1 MGHLPAYAPMTA
13 RLGELPPEPQDA
25 LFGFEMKWDGVRALG
40 YVENGRLRLLSRNG
54 LDVTVAYPEL
64 GPLAGAVADE
74 AVLDGEIVA
83 FGPRG
88 LPSFAALQPRMH
100 QRDPAKI
107 RLLARATP
115 VTYLIFDI
123 LHAGGRPAIRR
134 PYAERRELL
143 DRTVVAGERWDVPP
157 YSPGGGATAFET
169 SRELLLEG
177 VVAKRLTST
186 YQPGR
191 RSADWIKVK
200 HFRTQE
206 AVIGGWKPGEGRRAK
221 GIGSLLLGVHD
232 QEGRLVYA
240 GHVGTGFTEA
250 MLADLGALLAPLAR
264 ETSPFA
270 DEVPRGHARD
280 ARWTDPALVGEV
292 RYAEWTA
299 DGRLRHP
306 SWRGLRPD
314 RRAEDVVREPG

>member
-1 MGHLPAYAPMTA
+1 MGHLPPYAPMTA
-13 RLGELPPEPQDA
+13 RLGPLPPRSRDE
-25 LFGFEMKWDGVRALG
+25 LYGYEMKWDGVRALG
-40 YVENGRLRLLSRNG
+40 YVEGGRLRLVSRNG

-64 GPLAGAVADE
+64 GPLADAVAGA

-88 LPSFAALQPRMH
+88 HPSFAALQPRMH

-107 RLLARATP
+107 RMLARTTP

-123 LHAGGRPAIRR
+123 LHRGDATAIRL
-134 PYAERRELL
+134 PYVERRDLL
-143 DRTVVAGERWDVPP
+143 DRTISAGERWDVPP
-157 YSPGGGATAFET
+157 YSPGGGAAAFRT
-169 SRELLLEG
+169 SHELRLEG
-177 VVAKRLTST
+177 VVAKRLTSA

-191 RSADWIKVK
+191 RSGDWVKVK

-206 AVIGGWKPGEGRRAK
+206 VVVGGWKPGEGRRAR
-221 GIGSLLLGVHD
+221 GIGSLLLGVRD
-232 QEGRLVYA
+232 PAGRLVYA

-250 MLADLGALLAPLAR
+250 ALADLGARLAPLAR
-264 ETSPFA
+264 ATSPFA
-270 DEVPRGHARD
+270 DEVPREHARH
-280 ARWTDPALVGEV
+280 AHWTEPVLVGEV
-292 RYAEWTA
+292 RYAEWTG